1 MRKQMRL
8 ISGGL
13 CVAHSNR
20 RRKVAQHRQNR
31 AFGNAF
37 KAKGFRKIGQ
47 DQSLRCQNF
56 SSIWANQTDINR
68 NDLRVFGAAVR
79 CRAQVLAQSEGIGVA
94 VPHFGNVQMWR
105 ACLAIPAGK
114 LRQIA
119 ARCVLKRRE
128 PVFYCGCL
136 PVVAVKVQCACI
148 DVGIGANKAL

>member
-1 MRKQMRL
+1 M
-8 ISGGL
+8 
-13 CVAHSNR
+13 
-20 RRKVAQHRQNR
+20 
-31 AFGNAF
+31 
-37 KAKGFRKIGQ
+37 
-47 DQSLRCQNF
+47 RCQNF

-68 NDLRVFGAAVR
+68 NDLRVFWAAVR

-136 PVVAVKVQCACI
+136 PVVSVKVQCACI